1 MMQLKT
7 NINKLNNL
15 EINIFL
21 NNMIMI
27 NNIIIKWRINNNIIM
42 R

>member
-27 NNIIIKWRINNNIIM
+27 NNIIIK
-42 R
+42 